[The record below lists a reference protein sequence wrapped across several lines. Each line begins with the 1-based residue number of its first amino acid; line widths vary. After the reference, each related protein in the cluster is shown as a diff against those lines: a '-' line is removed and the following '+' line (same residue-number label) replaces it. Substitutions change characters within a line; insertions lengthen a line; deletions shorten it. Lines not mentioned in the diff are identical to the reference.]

1 MTAYKKKNE
10 LEYFYQIIYNDLD
23 NIIVIQLFDNIN
35 G

>member
-1 MTAYKKKNE
+1 MTAYKKNV
-10 LEYFYQIIYNDLD
+10 LEYFYQIIYNDLV